1 MQGDVSIGNVLM
13 TTNAVERKAFE
24 IPEEFLAHLSSLEDK
39 SLVAEI
45 LALCKRVEQLVAE
58 LGISDRCMGFI
69 ADGDL
74 AMTWEDCSS
83 EENRWNKWVSRFR
96 IGCKTVFDAPRR
108 VRLNSCLG
116 GSRTSQ
122 Q

>member
-1 MQGDVSIGNVLM
+1 M
-13 TTNAVERKAFE
+13 TTNPVERKAFE
-24 IPEEFLAHLSSLEDK
+24 IPEVFLAHLSSLEDK

-69 ADGDL
+69 TDGDL

-96 IGCKTVFDAPRR
+96 IGCKTVFDALRR

>member
-1 MQGDVSIGNVLM
+1 M
-13 TTNAVERKAFE
+13 TTNPVKRKAFE
-24 IPEEFLAHLSSLEDK
+24 IPEEFLVHLSSLEDE

-45 LALCKRVEQLVAE
+45 RALCKRVEQLVAE
-58 LGISDRCMGFI
+58 LGISDKCIGFI

-74 AMTWEDCSS
+74 AMTWEDCFS

-96 IGCKTVFDAPRR
+96 IACSKTVFDAPCR

-116 GSRTSQ
+116 GSHTSQ

>member
-1 MQGDVSIGNVLM
+1 M
-13 TTNAVERKAFE
+13 TTTPVERKTFE

-39 SLVAEI
+39 PLVVEI
-45 LALCKRVEQLVAE
+45 RALCKRVEQLVAE
-58 LGISDRCMGFI
+58 LGIFDKCIGFI
-69 ADGDL
+69 TDGDL

-83 EENRWNKWVSRFR
+83 EENRWNKWVSRSR
-96 IGCKTVFDAPRR
+96 IGCKTVFDALRR

-122 Q
+122 R

>member
-1 MQGDVSIGNVLM
+1 M
-13 TTNAVERKAFE
+13 TTTPVERKAFE
-24 IPEEFLAHLSSLEDK
+24 IPEEFLAHLSSLEDE

-45 LALCKRVEQLVAE
+45 RGLCKRVEQLVAE
-58 LGISDRCMGFI
+58 LGISDGCIGFI

-74 AMTWEDCSS
+74 AMTWEDCFS
-83 EENRWNKWVSRFR
+83 EENRWNKWVSRSR

-116 GSRTSQ
+116 DSLTG
-122 Q
+122 